1 MVHVSLLDFGDKTQF
16 CGRGSCAR
24 DPFGYKPTC
33 QEEMFLNNVWTWSL

>member
-24 DPFGYKPTC
+24 DP
-33 QEEMFLNNVWTWSL
+33 LWL